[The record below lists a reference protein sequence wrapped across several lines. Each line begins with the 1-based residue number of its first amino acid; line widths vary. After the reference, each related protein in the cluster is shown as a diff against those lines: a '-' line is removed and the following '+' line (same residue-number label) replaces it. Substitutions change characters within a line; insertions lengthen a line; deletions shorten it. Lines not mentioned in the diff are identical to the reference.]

1 MHNES
6 HVLLMKRE
14 TQPTVFGTSTYTL
27 IKIFL
32 PFFLLLNTRQ
42 FFLSLF
48 PETPFCYFSSPSLQ
62 PLFYIYVHLQSKI
75 PQPQKYYIHK
85 QQAALIFF
93 KAYMD
98 KIATK
103 RTFWVTYVCECVI
116 FKSFNEIVLNWKTS
130 KTCHK

>member
-14 TQPTVFGTSTYTL
+14 TQPTVFGTSTCTL
-27 IKIFL
+27 IKTFFSSFKHKTIFFCHFCQR
-32 PFFLLLNTRQ
+32 P
-42 FFLSLF
+42 
-48 PETPFCYFSSPSLQ
+48 PFCYFSSPSLQ